1 MGSSAGWKDVISFGG
16 YSAQRKMARAQEAA
30 AKEYADAQARM
41 AEAIENSNK
50 VTPTAVQASTD
61 STQQAAESSAYA
73 QQKRKRTI
81 ASTVSNTKAGSSL
94 GGSGS
99 TLGG

>member
-30 AKEYADAQARM
+30 AREYADAQARM
-41 AEAIENSNK
+41 AEAIESSNK
-50 VTPTAVQASTD
+50 VVPAAVQASTG
-61 STQQAAESSAYA
+61 STQQAAESSVYS

-81 ASTVSNTKAGSSL
+81 ASTVNGTKAGSSL
-94 GGSGS
+94 GGGVS